1 MADEHGSA
9 ESGESSSPGIK
20 STTEALREAIESVQS
35 GAARESPSLPEHL
48 RHLTERERYQA
59 LEVKRVFAQL
69 EHDLREQYATWILK
83 ILGAQLIVTDL
94 VFLAFAWF
102 GKDWDLSAGV
112 IEVWLAATV
121 VQIVGIVLVVTRHL
135 FPDRSDSAKTG

>member
-1 MADEHGSA
+1 MAQEPGGE
-9 ESGESSSPGIK
+9 ESPSPGVK
-20 STTEALREAIESVQS
+20 SAAEALREAMESVQS

-48 RHLTERERYQA
+48 RHLTERERHQA

-69 EHDLREQYATWILK
+69 EHDLRERYATWILK
-83 ILGAQLIVTDL
+83 ILGAQLVVTDL

-102 GKDWDLSAGV
+102 GEGWDLSPGV

-135 FPDRSDSAKTG
+135 FPDRRDAQKAN

>member
-1 MADEHGSA
+1 M
-9 ESGESSSPGIK
+9 
-20 STTEALREAIESVQS
+20 
-35 GAARESPSLPEHL
+35 
-48 RHLTERERYQA
+48 
-59 LEVKRVFAQL
+59 KRVFAQL

-94 VFLAFAWF
+94 VFLAFAWV

-135 FPDRSDSAKTG
+135 FPDRTDPARAS